1 MNQKMNSVLRNSRA
15 KEHGIYFLIGPPA
28 VRWKWRGFNIS
39 ILTPVKF
46 SIMKGGGKR
55 GAITIMT
62 GALGFSCWARS
73 GSC

>member
-15 KEHGIYFLIGPPA
+15 KEQDISFLIGPPA

-46 SIMKGGGKR
+46 SIMKGRGKR

-62 GALGFSCWARS
+62 VALGFSCWARS
-73 GSC
+73 ASC